1 MKKKTLDE
9 EGLNNIIGSKKS
21 REIFNIGI
29 EGVIIKNEDTKLTS
43 YLYSNGST
51 KYLRYDYQVRS
62 GRYWYG
68 LFFIRFDRNECHY
81 NVRLKHTKKQFFSS
95 EYQTVGAREE
105 KLLEKLKKKDIGK
118 GYDNKTSWFSA
129 NNPVQFC
136 TIPFLEE
143 EVKNWILIF
152 GQQNYSGKEI
162 DTIIKSL
169 AR

>member
-9 EGLNNIIGSKKS
+9 ESLNNIIGSKKS

-68 LFFIRFDRNECHY
+68 LFLYASIKIN
-81 NVRLKHTKKQFFSS
+81 T
-95 EYQTVGAREE
+95 
-105 KLLEKLKKKDIGK
+105 
-118 GYDNKTSWFSA
+118 
-129 NNPVQFC
+129 
-136 TIPFLEE
+136 TI
-143 EVKNWILIF
+143 
-152 GQQNYSGKEI
+152 
-162 DTIIKSL
+162 T
-169 AR
+169 